1 MVSLSRAEFD
11 SSLVFVAFLAL
22 YAALLTLRAVRA
34 PHHIS
39 RPVAEEGL
47 ELLGACGGA
56 WLSTALMTG
65 HLLATLPLFLLCLSG
80 AAALRYLSG
89 RLSMPGILW
98 MTASVAGLAVSGL
111 WSLLFIVEADL
122 PYALRLFAL
131 IGLGLATLVLALS
144 QIAGFAREAV
154 LTHEQWRLPVAPPER
169 SAAMRDVKVSLQLP
183 CYAEPPEVVIETM
196 NRLAA
201 LDHDNYE
208 VLVCDNNTKDEALW
222 RPLEAHCRRLNEALG
237 FERFRFFHVAP
248 LAGAKAG
255 ALNFLLDHMA
265 PDAEII
271 GVIDA
276 DYFARSD
283 FLSRLLPCFSD
294 PQIGYVQTPHDYRGQ
309 QASTYL
315 TACYWEYMP
324 VNKVDYPGIHEYGGA
339 FTIGTMCLLRTRA
352 LREAGG
358 WAEWCL
364 TEDSEVSVRMR
375 AVGYRGYY
383 FNETFGRGLIP
394 ETFDDYKKQRF
405 RWTAG
410 PVQQLRRHWRLFLP
424 APLAPAM
431 PGWTKFLEIMRCIT
445 PLQSLAGMAMALAGL
460 LALFV
465 ALASGSMEP
474 VRVPA
479 VVGLLVMLG
488 GATWWVRTL
497 HRYHLS
503 GCTNTQDMIRGEI
516 ARASLSWVVLVA
528 GLAGLSRKPLAWRRT
543 PKFAGL
549 EEAPSPFASTM
560 PETFAGATFAV
571 LAMAM
576 LALSELLGP
585 GLAILSFLGCA
596 SLSLRFFCAPIMAS
610 MAIRRTR
617 PGATVNGWKAPLPP
631 APRPMPALARDA
643 GREPGARNV
652 RPHQPAARSSTERV
666 G

>member
-1 MVSLSRAEFD
+1 MVSLSRAELD

-34 PHHIS
+34 THRIS
-39 RPVAEEGL
+39 RPVAEEAV
-47 ELLGACGGA
+47 ELLGACAGA
-56 WLSTALMTG
+56 WLSTALVTG
-65 HLLATLPLFLLCLSG
+65 DLLATMPLFLLCMSG
-80 AAALRYLSG
+80 AAGVRYLIG

-98 MTASVAGLAVSGL
+98 MTATAAGLAVSGL
-111 WSLLFIVEADL
+111 WSVLFIDEMGL
-122 PYALRLFAL
+122 PQPLR
-131 IGLGLATLVLALS
+131 VLALAGLALSAIVVALS
-144 QIAGFAREAV
+144 QLAGFAREAV
-154 LTHEQWRLPVAPPER
+154 LTHEQWRLPVAPPIR
-169 SAAMRDVKVSLQLP
+169 GDAANRIKVSLQLP
-183 CYAEPPEVVIETM
+183 CYAEPPEVVIATI

-201 LDHDNYE
+201 LDYDNYE

-222 RPLEAHCRRLNEALG
+222 KPLEAHCRLLNERLG

-248 LAGAKAG
+248 LSGAKAG

-283 FLSRLLPCFSD
+283 FLSRLVPCFAD

-324 VNKVDYPGIHEYGGA
+324 ANKVDYPGIHEYGGA
-339 FTIGTMCLLRTRA
+339 FTIGTMCLLRTAA
-352 LREAGG
+352 LRKAGD

-364 TEDSEVSVRMR
+364 TEDSEVSVRIR
-375 AVGYRGYY
+375 AAGYRGYY

-431 PGWTKFLEIMRCIT
+431 PGWTKLLEVMRCIA
-445 PLQSLAGMAMALAGL
+445 PLQSLAGVAMAIGGLVALLVTLAG
-460 LALFV
+460 
-465 ALASGSMEP
+465 GGMTP
-474 VRVPA
+474 VHVPA
-479 VVGLLVMLG
+479 IVGLLIALG
-488 GATWWVRTL
+488 GLTWWVRTS
-497 HRYHLS
+497 HRYHLA
-503 GCTNTQDMIRGEI
+503 GCTSTEDMIRGEI

-528 GLAGLSRKPLAWRRT
+528 GLAGLSNKPLAWRRT

-549 EEAPSPFASTM
+549 EEAPSPFTSTM
-560 PETFAGATFAV
+560 PETIAGTLFAV
-571 LAMAM
+571 LALVMLVLSGLLGTG
-576 LALSELLGP
+576 LAL
-585 GLAILSFLGCA
+585 LSFLGCA
-596 SLSLRFFCAPIMAS
+596 SLALRFFCAPLMAA

-617 PGATVNGWKAPLPP
+617 PSATVTGWGPPLPP
-631 APRPMPALARDA
+631 KPVPALSREPVRETA
-643 GREPGARNV
+643 GRGAA
-652 RPHQPAARSSTERV
+652 PQPAGRTLV
-666 G
+666 H